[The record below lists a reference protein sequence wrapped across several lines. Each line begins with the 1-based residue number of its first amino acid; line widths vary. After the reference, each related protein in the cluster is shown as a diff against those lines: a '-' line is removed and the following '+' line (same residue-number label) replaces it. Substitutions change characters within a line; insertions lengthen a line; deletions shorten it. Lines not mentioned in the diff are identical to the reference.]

1 MTGTGYR
8 IGACEMNAP
17 PPAPGLYLVPT
28 PIGHLKDIT
37 LRALEVLAGADVIW
51 CEDTRVSGTL
61 LRHYGIGTPLRA
73 YHDHNAARMRPR
85 LLAQL
90 AKGEAVALISD
101 AGMPLISDPGFKL
114 VRAAIEAGH
123 DVHGLPG
130 PSAPL
135 VALSLSGLPGDRFL
149 FAGFTPARQAARR
162 RAMEAVKS
170 CPASLIF
177 FESARRLAA
186 ALADMATVLGPRPAA
201 VARELTKRFE
211 EVRRGRLDELAAH
224 YAEAGAPKGEIVIIV
239 GPPENGDNAEV
250 LDDVLTE
257 LLAAGVR
264 VRDAAGMAARRCAVP
279 RQKAYARALALRK
292 AGGDSP

>member
-8 IGACEMNAP
+8 IGAFEMSAVP
-17 PPAPGLYLVPT
+17 LAPGLYLVPT

-37 LRALEVLAGADVIW
+37 LRALEVLASADMIW
-51 CEDTRVSGTL
+51 CEDTRVSSTL
-61 LRHYGIGTPLRA
+61 LQHYGITTPLKP
-73 YHDHNAARMRPR
+73 YHDHNATRMRPR

-90 AKGEAVALISD
+90 ETGEAVALISD

-114 VRAAIEAGH
+114 VRAAIRAGH
-123 DVHGLPG
+123 AVHGLPG

-135 VALSLSGLPGDRFL
+135 VALSLSGLPSDRFL
-149 FAGFTPARQAARR
+149 FAGFTPARQAARK
-162 RAMEAVKS
+162 RAVEAVKA

-177 FESARRLAA
+177 FESPRRLAA
-186 ALADMATVLGPRPAA
+186 TLADMAAVLGPRPAA

-211 EVRRGRLDELAAH
+211 EVRRGRLDELAGH
-224 YAEAGAPKGEIVIIV
+224 YAGSGAPKGEIVIIV
-239 GPPENGDNAEV
+239 GPPEDGDNAEI
-250 LDDVLTE
+250 LDDVLAE

-279 RQKAYARALALRK
+279 RQKAYARALALRR
-292 AGGDSP
+292 AEGEPS